1 VLGETAEGEHPALD
15 SKLVLERIEA
25 ISRDARTTW
34 FLLLT
39 YSVFVGVTLLGVRDL
54 DFFSIESRT
63 TLPVLN
69 IAIPTATFFWAAPW
83 LGAVLHIY
91 FHIYLLKLWDA
102 IAAAPR
108 SIDGVKLGDRI
119 FVWLVNDWALRQRS
133 DRPTTPRP
141 MDRLGDLVSA
151 IVVWLMVPLVI
162 TWTWWRSMTAH
173 DAWLTL
179 AIGGALVVSLYASLK
194 GWRRAHERL
203 REANANPRSPSAIEP
218 LPTRWR
224 KSVVAFGIAV
234 AVVSLLRTQVGDI
247 RVGPFESKG
256 LWLAPIDVVDAE
268 VVLKPDDWVGR
279 DTAERRFRITWCR
292 DRQIPADACERPTEP
307 YQTTAREN
315 WCYARGIEDCSAEF
329 RRLENAFA
337 REWQEQRGEYLANLI
352 KPDLSGRDL
361 RGANA
366 AGVFLSGVDLRGARL
381 KAAYLWGAQLE
392 GAYLSEA
399 RLEGANLSWARLEGA
414 YLFQARLQSAEWVF
428 ATIGP
433 SPAHSADFTDG
444 KNLTQSQ
451 LAQVIGDGD
460 TILPLDA
467 QTGEQLYVWTC
478 WPEPPPTLDGLLR
491 QWPAVM
497 HAILRA
503 HWLCP
508 PGVAPERTG
517 RPAAPVADPT
527 GAD

>member
-1 VLGETAEGEHPALD
+1 MVGETAEGEAPAID
-15 SKLVLERIEA
+15 GKLALERIDA

-102 IAAAPR
+102 IASAPR

-162 TWTWWRSMTAH
+162 TWSWWRSMSAH
-173 DAWLTL
+173 DAFLTL
-179 AIGGALVVSLYASLK
+179 AIGGALAVSLYASLK

-203 REANANPRSPSAIEP
+203 REPDPNPRSPSAIEP

-224 KSVVAFGIAV
+224 KSVAAFGIAV
-234 AVVSLLRTQVGDI
+234 AVVSMARTQIDVIVG
-247 RVGPFESKG
+247 VGTLRWSS
-256 LWLAPIDVVDAE
+256 LAPIDLAGAE
-268 VVLKPDDWVGR
+268 VVVKPDDWVSR

-307 YQTTAREN
+307 YHKAAREA
-315 WCYARGIEDCSAEF
+315 WCGGPRSIEDCAAAF
-329 RRLENAFA
+329 RRLDVAFDQ
-337 REWQEQRGEYLANLI
+337 EWQEQRLEYLANLT
-352 KPDLSGRDL
+352 KPDLAGRDL

-366 AGVFLSGVDLRGARL
+366 VGAFLAGIDLREARLEGASLTGARL
-381 KAAYLWGAQLE
+381 EGADLE
-392 GAYLSEA
+392 GA
-399 RLEGANLSWARLEGA
+399 RLEGANLEGADLGGAWLWHARLEGA
-414 YLFQARLQSAEWVF
+414 NLRKARLERAFLHE
-428 ATIGP
+428 AR
-433 SPAHSADFTDG
+433 
-444 KNLTQSQ
+444 
-451 LAQVIGDGD
+451 
-460 TILPLDA
+460 
-467 QTGEQLYVWTC
+467 
-478 WPEPPPTLDGLLR
+478 LDGANFDWADLSGAIGADLGG
-491 QWPAVM
+491 
-497 HAILRA
+497 AILRGGSA
-503 HWLCP
+503 RRGEPRRGEPQRGAAAIGRL
-508 PGVAPERTG
+508 GRRSEPEARPTRLG
-517 RPAAPVADPT
+517 DRQRRHHPAARRRDR
-527 GAD
+527 